1 MSFFKKMLASVGIGS
16 AQIHTELDADEVQLG
31 GEISGTIYVEGRE
44 TDQTIGNIYLK
55 LKTNYLRESNDRKIR
70 ATGTIA
76 KYLVAEGFPLQAG
89 ERKQLPFRFRL
100 PEQMPV
106 TLHNV
111 PIWVESGLDIELAV
125 DPKDEDL
132 IQVVPD
138 AKMQTVLDA
147 VALLGFRLREVT
159 NDYAPRLGGTLPF
172 VQEFEYVPGS
182 KFRGYLDELEILF
195 FPRGEAL
202 ELVLQIDR
210 RARGLGGLFA
220 EAMEL
225 DERFV
230 RVPLS
235 KEELQRGPQAVAS
248 LLEDVIARHL

>member
-16 AQIHTELDADEVQLG
+16 AQVNTELDTIEVRLG
-31 GEISGTIYVEGRE
+31 GEISGTIDVEGGQ
-44 TDQTIGNIYLK
+44 TDQTIGNIYVK

-76 KYLVAEGFPLQAG
+76 KSLVTEGFQLRAG
-89 ERKQLPFRFRL
+89 ERRQFPFRFRL
-100 PEQMPV
+100 PDQMPV

-111 PIWVESGLDIELAV
+111 PIWVESGLDIDLAV

-132 IQVVPD
+132 IHVLPD

-147 VALLGFRLREVT
+147 VDLLGFRLREVT
-159 NDYAPRLGGTLPF
+159 NDYAPKLGGALPF
-172 VQEFEYVPGS
+172 VQEFEYVPGT

-195 FPRGEAL
+195 FPRGESL

-210 RARGLGGLFA
+210 RARGLSGLFA

-248 LLEDVIARHL
+248 LLENVIAGHL

>member
-16 AQIHTELDADEVQLG
+16 AQINTELDADEVQLG
-31 GEISGTIYVEGRE
+31 GEISGTIYVEGGQ
-44 TDQTIGNIYLK
+44 TDQSIGNIYLK
-55 LKTNYLRESNDRKIR
+55 LKTNYLRESNDHKFRE
-70 ATGTIA
+70 TGTIA
-76 KYLVAEGFPLQAG
+76 KYLVAEGFPLRAG
-89 ERKQLPFRFRL
+89 ERKQIPFRFRL

-106 TLHNV
+106 SLRNV
-111 PIWVESGLDIELAV
+111 PIWVESGLDIEMAV

-147 VALLGFRLREVT
+147 VDLLGFRLREVT
-159 NDYAPRLGGTLPF
+159 NDYAPRLGGALPF

-202 ELVLQIDR
+202 ELVLQVDR
-210 RARGLGGLFA
+210 RARGLSGLFA

-235 KEELQRGPQAVAS
+235 REELQRGPQAVAG

>member
-1 MSFFKKMLASVGIGS
+1 MSFFKKMLASAGIGS
-16 AQIHTELDADEVQLG
+16 AQVNTELDAIEVRLG
-31 GEISGTIYVEGRE
+31 GEISGTLYVEGGQ
-44 TDQTIGNIYLK
+44 TDQTIGNIYVK

-76 KYLVAEGFPLQAG
+76 KSLVTEGFQLRAG
-89 ERKQLPFRFRL
+89 ERRQFPFRFRL
-100 PEQMPV
+100 PDQMPV
-106 TLHNV
+106 TLYNV
-111 PIWVESGLDIELAV
+111 PIWVESGLDIDLAV

-132 IQVVPD
+132 IHVLPD

-147 VALLGFRLREVT
+147 VDLLGFRLREVT
-159 NDYAPRLGGTLPF
+159 NDYAPRLGGALPF
-172 VQEFEYVPGS
+172 VQEFEYVPGT

-195 FPRGEAL
+195 FPRGESL
-202 ELVLQIDR
+202 ELVLQVDR
-210 RARGLGGLFA
+210 RARGLSGLFA

-235 KEELQRGPQAVAS
+235 KEELQRGPQAVAA
-248 LLEDVIARHL
+248 LLENVIASHL